1 MAQDEIIRTEAE
13 LRRLELSVAMAP
25 LSQGECERLIATV
38 RALWKV
44 LPTAS

>member
-1 MAQDEIIRTEAE
+1 MAQDKIITTEAE

-38 RALWKV
+38 RALWRNT
-44 LPTAS
+44 PTAS